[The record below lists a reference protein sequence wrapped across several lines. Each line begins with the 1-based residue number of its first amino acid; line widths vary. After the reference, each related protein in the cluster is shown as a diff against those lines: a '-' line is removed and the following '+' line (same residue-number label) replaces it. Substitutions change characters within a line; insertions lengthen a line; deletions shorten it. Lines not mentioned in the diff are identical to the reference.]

1 MSHHRHV
8 LDAWDVPQDDRFLG
22 QQTRSDQ
29 GQSSVLVSRGHHLA
43 IQWRPA
49 FDYEF
54 IHVHLLGNFGE
65 IVRHFTIS
73 RKHITVD
80 LHGFPWK
87 KCPLLWTIIIEMDF
101 TILVPVLLGWI
112 AGLFVNYASDVLP
125 ATRRFSQPACPN
137 CQTTFPWLDYLT
149 LRACRNCGTR
159 RSLRTWV
166 VLILSIASFTYFWLF
181 PPHGLGL
188 PLSLIVLT
196 YFGVIIVIDLEHRL
210 ILHPTSLFGAI
221 LGLIVGTAI
230 YSKNGSI
237 ASGAF
242 KSVLGG
248 VAGFGIM
255 FGLYQLGALVA
266 RIRARKMR
274 AAGQAED
281 DEEALGGGDV
291 FLTGV
296 LGLMLGWPDIILG
309 ITAGALVGGIVGVLA
324 LVGHFINR
332 RYNQTSMMTFIPY
345 GPSLVIGAAYIL
357 YLLIY

>member
-1 MSHHRHV
+1 MNFS
-8 LDAWDVPQDDRFLG
+8 LLVPIFLG
-22 QQTRSDQ
+22 
-29 GQSSVLVSRGHHLA
+29 LV
-43 IQWRPA
+43 
-49 FDYEF
+49 
-54 IHVHLLGNFGE
+54 
-65 IVRHFTIS
+65 
-73 RKHITVD
+73 
-80 LHGFPWK
+80 
-87 KCPLLWTIIIEMDF
+87 
-101 TILVPVLLGWI
+101 
-112 AGLFVNYASDVLP
+112 AGLFVNYLSDVLP
-125 ATRRFSQPACPN
+125 ITRRFSLPACPK
-137 CQTTFPWLDYLT
+137 CQTAFSWLDYLT
-149 LRACRNCGTR
+149 LRACRTCGAR
-159 RSLRTWV
+159 RSLRTWIV
-166 VLILSIASFTYFWLF
+166 PIVSIASFTYFWLS
-181 PPHGLGL
+181 PPIGLGL

-196 YFGVIIVIDLEHRL
+196 YFGIIIVIDLEHRL
-210 ILHPTSLFGAI
+210 ILHPTSIFGAV
-221 LGLIVGTAI
+221 LGLVVGTAI

-248 VAGFGIM
+248 IAGFGIM
-255 FGLYQLGALVA
+255 FALYQLGALVA

-291 FLTGV
+291 YLTGV

-324 LVGHFINR
+324 LVGHFIQR